1 MTMRPLVES
10 LVLAALAAALVGCGS
25 GTDPSGGRASDQPD
39 VVVVALVS
47 QTAGGGQVSAK
58 PVRLDRP
65 AAVTRFTGQFRGHA
79 LRTKVAGAVRRASPP
94 DGRVLL
100 GAVVA
105 IGCDAPPGVRVEGT
119 GSDLRI
125 LAKPVPSPLQ
135 ECLAPVTTVAVVSV
149 PADAA

>member
-1 MTMRPLVES
+1 MTMRPLVEP

-25 GTDPSGGRASDQPD
+25 GTAPTGGQASEGPD

-47 QTAGGGQVSAK
+47 QTAGGGRVSAK
-58 PVRLDRP
+58 PARLDRP
-65 AAVTRFTGQFRGHA
+65 AAVTRFTGQFRGDA
-79 LRTKVAGAVRRASPP
+79 LRSKVAGAVRRASPQ

-105 IGCDAPPGVRVEGT
+105 IGCDVPPGVRVEGA

>member
-1 MTMRPLVES
+1 M
-10 LVLAALAAALVGCGS
+10 
-25 GTDPSGGRASDQPD
+25 
-39 VVVVALVS
+39 
-47 QTAGGGQVSAK
+47 
-58 PVRLDRP
+58 
-65 AAVTRFTGQFRGHA
+65 
-79 LRTKVAGAVRRASPP
+79 AGAVRRASPP

-105 IGCDAPPGVRVEGT
+105 VGCDVPPGVRVEGA